1 MTVANI
7 NSIQGL
13 FITLLKGP
21 ASTKELADLTSQ
33 LKNGVTITKIA
44 TDLIDSP
51 EGKALFGGF
60 SNGDL
65 IDYIYSNAF
74 GRVPDSAGKAFWIG
88 KLGATPTSTT
98 KATVVV
104 DIINFAS
111 PADKGVFNGK
121 VDVAK
126 NATHQLV
133 VQELYVTLLGRAAD
147 IDGRTYWVGKL
158 NTGTSVADVTK
169 EIIASEEAQ
178 DKYAGLI
185 NSQFVEKLYS
195 NAFGRATDAEGLA
208 YWVGRLN
215 SSTRA
220 AVTLEILGAASDA
233 DRQTLNNKVDV
244 AQGITDNF
252 QTQFTLT
259 TETDNLTG
267 TNGKDLFIGDN
278 GNQFFATVQAG
289 DKIDGGAGID
299 TFKYYYADLIL
310 PTLLNIEKVELIN
323 LQGDIDF
330 SPLAGSSL
338 EEVTLKFNPQATN
351 ISGLRDIKL
360 GIDNVTDSSSITGDF
375 GNGTTASVSLTDSTL
390 SQLTIQGTKV
400 TTINLNLASEF
411 TDGVNRIDFLTIP
424 LSSSATG
431 GTLNITGDAG
441 LGGIDINDPNSST
454 TVASNPNAITTVNAK
469 ENTGGVKLFFDGEGK
484 VNFTGGKGDDS
495 VGFAFTAFDDE
506 SIVDGGEGKD
516 TLRLTSGGDIDATT
530 PAALAAING
539 IENVEVLGFK
549 ATNPD
554 STQLG
559 FSVTVDAAKITA
571 VKEYDFETDILDLS
585 GAATGNKFTLN
596 KTANKFDL
604 VDDVLVPVDDV
615 DVTLNLTGK
624 GQSVDLTLKGKVQTL
639 TLDSSKDTDTGT
651 EKNEITSLTTDFAG
665 LAGTPGTP
673 ALEINI
679 TGDKELKIAS
689 PVLPSNAVQGVTIN
703 ATGFTAKLEATG
715 TDQDDTFIG
724 GTVDNIFIGRSGTN
738 TFTAGTGKNNFTG
751 GKDKDTFIFGF
762 ANFNTS
768 VTDIDKVDGGDGIDT
783 VRFTDAIINAT
794 TDAKLAAI
802 NGIDNVEV
810 LGFGKT
816 GDVVNTVTVDATKIT
831 AVKEYDFV
839 ADTVNLSGAATG
851 NKFTL
856 NKTLGNDV
864 ALNLT
869 GKGQS
874 VDLTWKGNVQGNVQT
889 LDLDSSKGTDTG
901 TEKNEITKL
910 TTDFTNLAG
919 TPGTP
924 ALTIDITGDKEL
936 KIASP
941 VLPSNAVQGVTINAT
956 GFTAKLE
963 ATGTDQDDTF
973 IGGTVDNIFIGR
985 SGTNTFTAGTGKN
998 NFTGGKDKDTFIF
1011 GFANFNTSVTDI
1023 DKVDGGDG
1031 IDTLQFTGAVTVTV
1045 TTTAQAKIINDNAE
1059 LIEVLSLNNATVDV
1073 AKITAVKDY
1082 EISGAAANV
1091 TVIGATEN
1099 NKFTV
1104 LTNNSTVNISED
1116 AQKVDLTLK
1125 GAGVTNLNLKSTKG
1139 NVADPVG
1146 DNTVTQLKADG
1157 DLTLTIV
1164 TGGANK
1170 DRDLVL
1176 AAPTLK
1182 QGSVFNLD
1190 ATTFTAKL
1198 TAIGG
1203 AGDDTLTGGAGNDT
1217 LTGGTGDDS
1226 LTGGA
1231 GRDSLTGG
1239 AGNDTLTGG
1248 AGRDSLTGG
1257 AGNDTL
1263 TGGAGA
1269 DSLTGGAGDDI
1280 FRYTLLTDSNA
1291 GILIGANS
1299 TFDTIT
1305 DFTKGQDKISVVELG
1320 LGFDAVVSAQ
1330 EAVNGTGITDIST
1343 VANFTTVLNAASTE
1357 INATQLGYF
1366 VLGGNTYIL
1375 SDVNNDEFATG
1386 GTELLIKLSGF
1397 SAGLASTDFN
1407 LV

>member
-51 EGKALFGGF
+51 KGKELVGNLSSA
-60 SNGDL
+60 DL
-65 IDYIYSNAF
+65 IDYIYSSAF
-74 GRVPDSAGKAFWIG
+74 GRVPDSAGKEFWKG
-88 KLGATPTSTT
+88 KLGTTPTSTT

-111 PADKGVFNGK
+111 AADKAVFNDK

-126 NATHQLV
+126 ETTHELV

-147 IDGRTYWVGKL
+147 IEGRAYWVELL
-158 NTGTSVADVTK
+158 NGGVSVANVAK
-169 EIIASEEAQ
+169 EIIASPEAQ

-195 NAFGRATDAEGLA
+195 NAFGRATDKEGLD

-220 AVTLEILGAASDA
+220 AVTLEILGAASNE
-233 DRQTLNNKVDV
+233 DRQTLKNKVDV

-252 QTQFTLT
+252 ETQFALT
-259 TETDNLTG
+259 KETDNLMG

-299 TFKYYYADLIL
+299 TLKYYYANQVL
-310 PTLLNIEKVELIN
+310 PTLLNVEKVELIN
-323 LQGDIDF
+323 LGTTNNIDF

-338 EEVTLKFNPQATN
+338 EEVTLKFNPQLTFTTIA
-351 ISGLRDIKL
+351 GLRDIKL
-360 GIDNVTDSSSITGDF
+360 GIDNVNNNGFIVGNF

-390 SQLTIQGTKV
+390 SQLTIEGTKV
-400 TTINLNLASEF
+400 TTINLDLVSEF
-411 TDGVNRIDFLTIP
+411 TDGVNKIDILTIP
-424 LSSSATG
+424 LSSNATG

-441 LGGIDINDPNSST
+441 LGGTDINNPNSST
-454 TVASNPNAITTVNAK
+454 VVGSNPNAVTTVNAK
-469 ENTGGVKLFFDGEGK
+469 ENTGGVKLSFQGVGK

-495 VGFAFTAFDDE
+495 VGFGFAAFDDK

-516 TLRLTSGGDIDATT
+516 TLRLTSVGNINTT
-530 PAALAAING
+530 TDAALAAING
-539 IENVEVLGFK
+539 IKNVEVLGFD
-549 ATNPD
+549 TPF
-554 STQLG
+554 ST
-559 FSVTVDAAKITA
+559 VTVDAAKITA
-571 VKEYDFETDILDLS
+571 VKEYDLLADTVNLS

-596 KTANKFDL
+596 KTLDN
-604 VDDVLVPVDDV
+604 DVA
-615 DVTLNLTGK
+615 LNLTGK

-639 TLDSSKDTDTGT
+639 TLDSSKVTDTGT
-651 EKNEITSLTTDFAG
+651 EKNEITKLTTDFAG
-665 LAGTPGTP
+665 LTGTPGTS
-673 ALEINI
+673 ALTVNI
-679 TGDKELKIAS
+679 TGDKDLKIAA
-689 PVLPSNAVQGVTIN
+689 PVLPSNAVKGVTID
-703 ATGFTAKLEATG
+703 ATGFNAKLEATG
-715 TDQDDTFIG
+715 TDKDDTFTG
-724 GTVDNIFIGRSGTN
+724 GTVDNTFIGLSGNN
-738 TFTAGTGKNNFTG
+738 TFTAGAGKNNFTG

-783 VRFTDAIINAT
+783 VRFTDANINAT
-794 TDAKLAAI
+794 TDAALAAI
-802 NGIDNVEV
+802 NGIKNVEV
-810 LGFGKT
+810 LGFGET
-816 GDVVNTVTVDATKIT
+816 GNAVNAVTVDATKIT
-831 AVKEYDFV
+831 AVKEYDLL
-839 ADTVNLSGAATG
+839 ADTVTLSGAATG

-856 NKTLGNDV
+856 NKTLDNDV
-864 ALNLT
+864 DLNLI

-874 VDLTWKGNVQGNVQT
+874 VDLTLKGNVQGNVQT
-889 LDLDSSKGTDTG
+889 LNLSSNAGTDTG

-910 TTDFTNLAG
+910 TTDFAG
-919 TPGTP
+919 LVVPAPIP
-924 ALTIDITGDKEL
+924 ALTINITGSKEL

-941 VLPSNAVQGVTINAT
+941 VLPSNAVKGVTIDAT
-956 GFTAKLE
+956 NFTAKLE
-963 ATGTDQDDTF
+963 ATGTDKDDTF
-973 IGGTVDNIFIGR
+973 TGGTVDNTFIGL
-985 SGTNTFTAGTGKN
+985 SGTNTFTAGAGKN

-1011 GFANFNTSVTDI
+1011 GFANFNTNVTDI

-1031 IDTLQFTGAVTVTV
+1031 IDTLQFTGAVTVT
-1045 TTTAQAKIINDNAE
+1045 TTDNAKIINDNAK
-1059 LIEVLSLNNATVDV
+1059 LIEVLSLNNGTVDV

-1082 EISGAAANV
+1082 EISGGAAANV

-1104 LTNNSTVNISED
+1104 LTNGSTVDISGN

-1231 GRDSLTGG
+1231 GSDSLTGG
-1239 AGNDTLTGG
+1239 AGK
-1248 AGRDSLTGG
+1248 
-1257 AGNDTL
+1257 
-1263 TGGAGA
+1263 
-1269 DSLTGGAGDDI
+1269 DI
-1280 FRYTLLTDSNA
+1280 FRYTALTDSNA
-1291 GILIGANS
+1291 GNLTAGNLS
-1299 TFDTIT
+1299 FDTIT
-1305 DFTKGQDKISVVELG
+1305 DFTKGQDKISVVG
-1320 LGFDAVVSAQ
+1320 LGFNPATALVNAQ
-1330 EAVNGTGITDIST
+1330 AAVNAT
-1343 VANFTTVLNAASTE
+1343 NQTE
-1357 INATQLGYF
+1357 INAAVLAAAAGAIGVSKLGTF
-1366 VLGGNTYIL
+1366 VLGGSTYIL
-1375 SDVNNDEFATG
+1375 GNDAAAAISGNDLLVKLTGNFSGDSILAT
-1386 GTELLIKLSGF
+1386 
-1397 SAGLASTDFN
+1397 TDFIYA
-1407 LV
+1407 

>member
-33 LKNGVTITKIA
+33 LKTGATITKIA

-51 EGKALFGGF
+51 EGKELVGNL
-60 SNGDL
+60 SNADL
-65 IDYIYSNAF
+65 IDYIYSSAF
-74 GRVPDSAGKAFWIG
+74 GRVPDSAGKAYWIG

-104 DIINFAS
+104 DIINSAS
-111 PADKGVFNGK
+111 AADKAVFNGK

-126 NATHQLV
+126 NTTHQLV

-147 IDGRTYWVGKL
+147 IEGRAYWAAQL
-158 NTGTSVADVTK
+158 DTGIPVADVAK
-169 EIIASEEAQ
+169 NIMASPEAQ

-220 AVTLEILGAASDA
+220 AVTLEILGAASDT

-252 QTQFTLT
+252 ETQFALT
-259 TETDNLTG
+259 KETDNLMG

-299 TFKYYYADLIL
+299 TFKYYYADFIL

-338 EEVTLKFNPQATN
+338 EEVTLKFNPQSFFPT

-360 GIDNVTDSSSITGDF
+360 GIDNVNNNGFIVGDF

-390 SQLTIQGTKV
+390 NELEIQGNKV
-400 TTINLNLASEF
+400 TTINLDLVSEF
-411 TDGVNRIDFLTIP
+411 TDGVNRIDFLNIP

-441 LGGIDINDPNSST
+441 LGGTDINDPNSST
-454 TVASNPNAITTVNAK
+454 EVESNPNAVTTVNAA
-469 ENTGGVKLFFDGEGK
+469 ENTGGVKLSFDGEGK

-516 TLRLTSGGDIDATT
+516 TLRLTSGGDIDANT

-539 IENVEVLGFK
+539 VKNVEVLGFK
-549 ATNPD
+549 ATAIDIDPNPD
-554 STQLG
+554 NVLPETR
-559 FSVTVDAAKITA
+559 VKVDAAKITA

-596 KTANKFDL
+596 KTAKFDFFGNP
-604 VDDVLVPVDDV
+604 VDVDDV
-615 DVTLNLTGK
+615 DVDLNLTGK

-639 TLDSSKDTDTGT
+639 TLDSSKGTDTGT
-651 EKNEITSLTTDFAG
+651 EKNEITKLTTDFAG
-665 LAGTPGTP
+665 LAGSSPTP
-673 ALEINI
+673 ALTIDV

-689 PVLPSNAVQGVTIN
+689 PVLPSNAVQGVYID
-703 ATGFTAKLEATG
+703 AEDFEAKLEATG
-715 TDQDDTFIG
+715 TDQDDTFTG
-724 GTVDNIFIGRSGTN
+724 GTVDNTFIGLSGNN
-738 TFTAGTGKNNFTG
+738 TFTAGDGKNNFTG
-751 GKDKDTFIFGF
+751 GKDKDTFNFDF
-762 ANFNTS
+762 DKFNTS

-783 VRFTDAIINAT
+783 VRFTTAGT
-794 TDAKLAAI
+794 TIDTTTTAALAAI
-802 NGIDNVEV
+802 NGIKNVEV
-810 LGFGKT
+810 LGFGKENN
-816 GDVVNTVTVDATKIT
+816 VVSEVKVDATKIT

-839 ADTVNLSGAATG
+839 ADILNLSGAATG

-856 NKTLGNDV
+856 NKTNDNGV
-864 ALNLT
+864 DLKLT

-874 VDLTWKGNVQGNVQT
+874 VDLTLKEDVEILN
-889 LDLDSSKGTDTG
+889 LDSSKDTDTG
-901 TEKNEITKL
+901 TEKNEITNL
-910 TTDFTNLAG
+910 TTDFAG
-919 TPGTP
+919 DSETP
-924 ALTIDITGDKEL
+924 ALIINITGDKEL

-941 VLPSNAVQGVTINAT
+941 VLPNDALQGITIDAT
-956 GFTAKLE
+956 NFTAKLE
-963 ATGTDQDDTF
+963 ATGTDEDDTF
-973 IGGTVDNIFIGR
+973 IGGSVNNIFTGR
-985 SGTNTFTAGTGKN
+985 SGNNTFEAGAGKN

-1011 GFANFNTSVTDI
+1011 DFANFNADDDDN

-1031 IDTLQFTGAVTVTV
+1031 IDTLQFTNDVTVV
-1045 TTTAQAKIINDNAE
+1045 TTARAKDINDNAK
-1059 LIEVLSLNNATVDV
+1059 LIEVLSLNSGKVDV

-1091 TVIGATEN
+1091 TVIGATES

-1104 LTNNSTVNISED
+1104 LTNGSTVDISGN

-1125 GAGVTNLNLKSTKG
+1125 GAEVTNLNLKSTKG

-1157 DLTLTIV
+1157 NLTLTIV
-1164 TGGANK
+1164 SGGAD

-1176 AAPTLK
+1176 AAPTLTED
-1182 QGSVFNLD
+1182 SVFTLI
-1190 ATTFTAKL
+1190 ATDFTAKL
-1198 TAIGG
+1198 TATGG
-1203 AGDDTLTGGAGNDT
+1203 AGDDDLTGGAGNDT

-1239 AGNDTLTGG
+1239 AGK
-1248 AGRDSLTGG
+1248 
-1257 AGNDTL
+1257 
-1263 TGGAGA
+1263 
-1269 DSLTGGAGDDI
+1269 DI
-1280 FRYTLLTDSNA
+1280 FRYTALTDSNA
-1291 GILIGANS
+1291 GTLIGANS

-1305 DFTKGQDKISVVELG
+1305 DFTKGQDQISVVD

-1330 EAVNGTGITDIST
+1330 EVVNGTGITDIST
-1343 VANFTTVLNAASTE
+1343 VANFTAVLDAASTK
-1357 INATQLGYF
+1357 IDVNQLGYF

-1375 SDVNNDEFATG
+1375 SDVNSPDSATG
-1386 GTELLIKLSGF
+1386 DDLLIKLSGF
-1397 SAGLASTDFN
+1397 SAGLAITDFN
-1407 LV
+1407 FTV

>member
-33 LKNGVTITKIA
+33 LNSGVTITKIA

-185 NSQFVEKLYS
+185 NSDFVAKLYS
-195 NAFGRATDAEGLA
+195 NAFGRAADAEGLD

-220 AVTLEILGAASDA
+220 AVTLEILGAASDT

-267 TNGKDLFIGDN
+267 TSGKDLFTGDN

-289 DKIDGGAGID
+289 DKLDGGAGID
-299 TFKYYYADLIL
+299 TFKYYYSDNGIL
-310 PTLLNIEKVELIN
+310 PTLLNVEKVELIN
-323 LQGDIDF
+323 LRSSNIDF
-330 SPLAGSSL
+330 SPLAGSGL
-338 EEVTLKFNPQATN
+338 EEVTLKFNPQFTFTTVA
-351 ISGLRDIKL
+351 GLRDIKL
-360 GIDNVTDSSSITGDF
+360 GIDNVTYGGGSITGNF

-390 SQLTIQGTKV
+390 NQLNIQGNKV
-400 TTINLNLASEF
+400 TTINLDLASEF

-441 LGGIDINDPNSST
+441 LGGTDINDPNSST
-454 TVASNPNAITTVNAK
+454 VVASNPNAITTVNAA
-469 ENTGGVKLFFDGEGK
+469 ENTGGVKLSFTGQGK

-495 VGFAFTAFDDE
+495 VGFAFNQFDDK
-506 SIVDGGEGKD
+506 SIVDGGDGKD
-516 TLRLTSGGDIDATT
+516 TLRLTSGG
-530 PAALAAING
+530 N
-539 IENVEVLGFK
+539 
-549 ATNPD
+549 
-554 STQLG
+554 
-559 FSVTVDAAKITA
+559 
-571 VKEYDFETDILDLS
+571 
-585 GAATGNKFTLN
+585 
-596 KTANKFDL
+596 
-604 VDDVLVPVDDV
+604 
-615 DVTLNLTGK
+615 
-624 GQSVDLTLKGKVQTL
+624 
-639 TLDSSKDTDTGT
+639 
-651 EKNEITSLTTDFAG
+651 
-665 LAGTPGTP
+665 
-673 ALEINI
+673 
-679 TGDKELKIAS
+679 
-689 PVLPSNAVQGVTIN
+689 
-703 ATGFTAKLEATG
+703 
-715 TDQDDTFIG
+715 
-724 GTVDNIFIGRSGTN
+724 
-738 TFTAGTGKNNFTG
+738 
-751 GKDKDTFIFGF
+751 
-762 ANFNTS
+762 
-768 VTDIDKVDGGDGIDT
+768 
-783 VRFTDAIINAT
+783 INAT
-794 TDAKLAAI
+794 TAAALAAI

-810 LGFGKT
+810 LSFDAT
-816 GDVVNTVTVDATKIT
+816 TVTVDAAKIT

-839 ADTVNLSGAATG
+839 ADTVNLSGATTV

-856 NKTLGNDV
+856 NNTGANT
-864 ALNLT
+864 LNLK

-874 VDLTWKGNVQGNVQT
+874 VDLTLKGKVQT
-889 LDLDSSKGTDTG
+889 LNLQSEKGTDTG
-901 TEKNEITKL
+901 TEKNEITNL
-910 TTDFTNLAG
+910 TTDDTGAINPDPLL
-919 TPGTP
+919 PNTP
-924 ALTIDITGDKEL
+924 ALTISITGNKEL

-941 VLPSNAVQGVTINAT
+941 VLPNNAVQGVDIDAED
-956 GFTAKLE
+956 FDAKLDI
-963 ATGTDQDDTF
+963 TGTDQDDTF
-973 IGGTVDNIFIGR
+973 TGGTGDNIFIGR
-985 SGTNTFTAGTGKN
+985 SGNNSFTAGDGKN
-998 NFTGGKDKDTFIF
+998 DFTGGKDKDTFIF
-1011 GFANFNTSVTDI
+1011 DFANFNTSVTDI

-1031 IDTLQFTGAVTVTV
+1031 KDTLLLISVPYFSNGVITVDDIDATTAAALAAINGVKNVEVLGFNAPDPEPNNPNVIIPIVTVDATKITAVKEYDFLADIVDLSGAATVNKFTLNRTNDNNVDLNLTGKGQSVDLTLKGNVQGNVQTLNLDSSAGTDTGTEKNEITNLTIDFAGLAGTPGTDALIINITGDKELKIASPVLPNDAVQGINFNATAFTAKLEATGTDQDDTFTSGTGDNIFIGRSGTNTFNAATGNDNFTGGKDKDTFIFDFANFNTSATDIDKVDGGDGIDTLQFNGAVNV
-1045 TTTAQAKIINDNAE
+1045 TTDARAKDINDAAK
-1059 LIEVLSLNNATVDV
+1059 LIEVLRLNSGTVDV

-1082 EISGAAANV
+1082 EISGNV
-1091 TVIGATEN
+1091 TVIGATES

-1104 LTNNSTVNISED
+1104 LTNNSTVDISG
-1116 AQKVDLTLK
+1116 AGQKVDLTLK
-1125 GAGVTNLNLKSTKG
+1125 GATVTALTLQSSKG
-1139 NVADPVG
+1139 NADPVPT
-1146 DNTVTQLKADG
+1146 NTVTQLKADG
-1157 DLTLTIV
+1157 SLTLTIDGV
-1164 TGGANK
+1164 GGT

-1176 AAPTLK
+1176 AAPTLTED
-1182 QGSVFNLD
+1182 SVFTLIAN
-1190 ATTFTAKL
+1190 TFTAKL
-1198 TAIGG
+1198 TA
-1203 AGDDTLTGGAGNDT
+1203 TGGAGNDT
-1217 LTGGTGDDS
+1217 LTGGTGSNTLTGGAGDDSLTGGVDKDS

-1231 GRDSLTGG
+1231 GK
-1239 AGNDTLTGG
+1239 DTL
-1248 AGRDSLTGG
+1248 R
-1257 AGNDTL
+1257 
-1263 TGGAGA
+1263 GGAGA
-1269 DSLTGGAGDDI
+1269 DSLTGGTGNDI
-1280 FRYTLLTDSNA
+1280 FAYDALIDSNA
-1291 GILIGANS
+1291 DTLIGANL

-1305 DFTKGQDKISVVELG
+1305 DFTKGQDTINVAGLG
-1320 LGFDAVVSAQ
+1320 LGFASVVSAQ
-1330 EAVNGTGITDIST
+1330 AAVNATGITDIST
-1343 VANFTTVLNAASTE
+1343 APNFTTVLNAASTAIDVDE
-1357 INATQLGYF
+1357 LGYF

-1375 SDVNNDEFATG
+1375 SDDDNNNLATG
-1386 GTELLIKLSGF
+1386 NDLLIKLSGF
-1397 SAGLASTDFN
+1397 SAGLAITDFT
-1407 LV
+1407 V

>member
-13 FITLLKGP
+13 FITLLKDP

-33 LKNGVTITKIA
+33 LKTGATITKIA

-51 EGKALFGGF
+51 EGKELVGNL
-60 SNGDL
+60 SNADL
-65 IDYIYSNAF
+65 IDYIYSSAF
-74 GRVPDSAGKAFWIG
+74 GRVPDSAGKAYWIG

-104 DIINFAS
+104 DIINSAS
-111 PADKGVFNGK
+111 AADKAVFNGK

-126 NATHQLV
+126 NTTHQLV

-147 IDGRTYWVGKL
+147 IEGRAYWAAQL
-158 NTGTSVADVTK
+158 DTGIPVADVAK
-169 EIIASEEAQ
+169 NIMASPEAQ

-220 AVTLEILGAASDA
+220 AVTLEILGAASNA

-252 QTQFTLT
+252 ETQFALT
-259 TETDNLTG
+259 KETDNLMG

-299 TFKYYYADLIL
+299 TFKYYYADFIL

-338 EEVTLKFNPQATN
+338 EEVTLKFNPQSFFPT

-360 GIDNVTDSSSITGDF
+360 GIDNVNNNGFIVGDF

-390 SQLTIQGTKV
+390 NELEIQGNKV
-400 TTINLNLASEF
+400 TTINLDLVSEF

-441 LGGIDINDPNSST
+441 LGGTDINDPNSST
-454 TVASNPNAITTVNAK
+454 VVESNPNAVTTVNAA
-469 ENTGGVKLFFDGEGK
+469 ENTGGVKLSFIGEGK

-506 SIVDGGEGKD
+506 SIVDGGDGKD

-596 KTANKFDL
+596 KTANKFDSFGN
-604 VDDVLVPVDDV
+604 PVDDV
-615 DVTLNLTGK
+615 DVDLNLTGK

-639 TLDSSKDTDTGT
+639 NLISNAGSDTGT
-651 EKNEITSLTTDFAG
+651 EKNEITKLTTDFAG
-665 LAGTPGTP
+665 LTGTPGTP
-673 ALEINI
+673 ALRVNI

-703 ATGFTAKLEATG
+703 AAGFNAKLEATG
-715 TDQDDTFIG
+715 TDKDDRFIG
-724 GTVDNIFIGRSGTN
+724 GTVDNTFSGLSGNN
-738 TFTAGTGKNNFTG
+738 TFTAGDGKNNFTG
-751 GKDKDTFIFGF
+751 GKDKDTFNFNF
-762 ANFNTS
+762 DNFNTS

-783 VRFTDAIINAT
+783 VRFTTADT
-794 TDAKLAAI
+794 TIDTTTSAKLAAI
-802 NGIDNVEV
+802 NGIKNVEV
-810 LGFGKT
+810 LGFGKENN
-816 GDVVNTVTVDATKIT
+816 VVSEVIVDATKIT

-839 ADTVNLSGAATG
+839 ADTVTLSGAATG

-856 NKTLGNDV
+856 NKTLDNDV
-864 ALNLT
+864 DLNLT

-874 VDLTWKGNVQGNVQT
+874 VDLTLKGNVQGNVQT
-889 LDLDSSKGTDTG
+889 LNLISNAGSDTG

-910 TTDFTNLAG
+910 TTDFAGLTG

-924 ALTIDITGDKEL
+924 ALRVNITGDKEL

-941 VLPSNAVQGVTINAT
+941 VLPSNAVKGVTIDAT
-956 GFTAKLE
+956 NFTAKLE
-963 ATGTDQDDTF
+963 ATGTDEDDTF
-973 IGGTVDNIFIGR
+973 IGGSVNNIFTGR
-985 SGTNTFTAGTGKN
+985 SGNNTFEAGAGKN

-1011 GFANFNTSVTDI
+1011 DFANFNADDDDN

-1031 IDTLQFTGAVTVTV
+1031 IDTLQFTNDVTVE
-1045 TTTAQAKIINDNAE
+1045 TTADAKDINDNAK
-1059 LIEVLSLNNATVDV
+1059 LIEVLSLNSGTVDV

-1082 EISGAAANV
+1082 EISGATAEV

-1104 LTNNSTVNISED
+1104 LTDGSTVDISRN

-1164 TGGANK
+1164 TGGANQ

-1176 AAPTLK
+1176 AAPTLTED
-1182 QGSVFNLD
+1182 SVFTLIAD
-1190 ATTFTAKL
+1190 TFTAKL
-1198 TAIGG
+1198 TATGG
-1203 AGDDTLTGGAGNDT
+1203 AGDDSLTGGTDKDSLTGGAGNDSLTGGAGNDILTGGAGNDSLTGGAGSDTLTGGAGND
-1217 LTGGTGDDS
+1217 
-1226 LTGGA
+1226 
-1231 GRDSLTGG
+1231 
-1239 AGNDTLTGG
+1239 
-1248 AGRDSLTGG
+1248 
-1257 AGNDTL
+1257 
-1263 TGGAGA
+1263 
-1269 DSLTGGAGDDI
+1269 I
-1280 FRYTLLTDSNA
+1280 FGYTALTDSNA
-1291 GILIGANS
+1291 GNLTAGNLS
-1299 TFDTIT
+1299 FDTIT
-1305 DFTKGQDKISVVELG
+1305 DFTKGQDKISVVG
-1320 LGFDAVVSAQ
+1320 LGFNPATALVNAQ
-1330 EAVNGTGITDIST
+1330 AAVNGTGQ
-1343 VANFTTVLNAASTE
+1343 TE
-1357 INATQLGYF
+1357 INAAVLAAAAADDVIGANQLGTF
-1366 VLGGNTYIL
+1366 VLGGSTYIL
-1375 SDVNNDEFATG
+1375 GRNATAQ
-1386 GTELLIKLSGF
+1386 TTDDLLVKLTGNFSGD
-1397 SAGLASTDFN
+1397 SILATTDFIYA
-1407 LV
+1407 